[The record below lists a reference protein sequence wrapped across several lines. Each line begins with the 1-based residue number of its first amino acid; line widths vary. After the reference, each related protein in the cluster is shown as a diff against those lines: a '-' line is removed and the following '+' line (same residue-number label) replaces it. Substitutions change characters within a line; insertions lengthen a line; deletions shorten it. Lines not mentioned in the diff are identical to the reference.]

1 MIPSRLYLYRP
12 YKGTHGICDIS
23 KGWHIDK
30 NWNTSEGLIVIIGTE
45 EETHVEVYI
54 MLGWKLVKRL
64 TLGPLEKNLI
74 TLPNGT
80 IFKVSSVKPVG
91 VLAFSKN
98 PNPDMPMGIY
108 PVLPVTYYPSIDVG
122 YSGKRFVHMAS
133 QELVGEPYIIF
144 ALEPSEVTL
153 IREDGMRQVF
163 KLEANGFKRLALK
176 PFMAYK
182 IESTGNIM
190 VYSGYTN
197 PKYFIP
203 AAEGG
208 FFGRRFYMS
217 SRTSW
222 EPTDYGFRIMALED
236 ADVKI

>member
-1 MIPSRLYLYRP
+1 
-12 YKGTHGICDIS
+12 
-23 KGWHIDK
+23 
-30 NWNTSEGLIVIIGTE
+30 
-45 EETHVEVYI
+45 
-54 MLGWKLVKRL
+54 
-64 TLGPLEKNLI
+64 
-74 TLPNGT
+74 
-80 IFKVSSVKPVG
+80 
-91 VLAFSKN
+91 
-98 PNPDMPMGIY
+98 
-108 PVLPVTYYPSIDVG
+108 
-122 YSGKRFVHMAS
+122 MAS
-133 QELVGEPYIIF
+133 QELVGESYIIF